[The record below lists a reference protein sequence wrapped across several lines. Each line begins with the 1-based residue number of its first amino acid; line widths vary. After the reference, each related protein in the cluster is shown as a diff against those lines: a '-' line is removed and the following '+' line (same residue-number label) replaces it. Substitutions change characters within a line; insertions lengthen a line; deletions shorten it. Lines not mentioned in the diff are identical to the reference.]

1 MISKGKGKK
10 TPLICDKKLSK
21 QHLETSTTTTMV
33 ETMTNNNN
41 NYINK
46 RKELNVDR
54 AFFFF
59 FSSPLLLRAVFPS
72 SGSRARIE
80 KKKSIYAQ
88 LVNYTLFSFSPRVL
102 LVSQYVTLSAL
113 FCSFPLL
120 PFFFFSPS
128 GLISRLGC

>member
-59 FSSPLLLRAVFPS
+59 SPPPFFSVLYSPLRGAGRGL
-72 SGSRARIE
+72 
-80 KKKSIYAQ
+80 KKKK
-88 LVNYTLFSFSPRVL
+88 
-102 LVSQYVTLSAL
+102 VSTHSW
-113 FCSFPLL
+113 
-120 PFFFFSPS
+120 
-128 GLISRLGC
+128 